1 MKELAVVILN
11 YNGQTL
17 LERFLPSVIEFS
29 TNAQIY
35 VIDNHSYDDSI
46 KWLTDHFNTSVK
58 CIVLDRNYGFAEGYN
73 RGLQQIEEPFW
84 CLLNSDV
91 RVTPDYIH
99 RPLELLKNNPR
110 IGLVQPKILSEHQ
123 HKYFEYAGAAGGFL
137 DRLGYPYCRG
147 RLFQS
152 IEKDKG
158 QYDDELLVFWT
169 TGACLFVK
177 KEVFYLVGQF
187 DPAYF
192 AHQEEIDFCWRARHK
207 NLESWYTSKSYVY
220 HLGGS
225 TLTNSNP
232 LKTYLNFRNSLFTLF
247 KNLPYSELFAV
258 LPIRLVLDGIA
269 GILFAFQ
276 GKPLHTLAVIRAH
289 FGFYYALPDLLK
301 KRKQLCPMKSMRSPI
316 SVVYEHFVRG
326 RKKILK

>member
-11 YNGQTL
+11 YNGRSL

-46 KWLTDHFNTSVK
+46 EWLADHFNTSVK
-58 CIVLDRNYGFAEGYN
+58 CIILDQNYGFAEGYN
-73 RGLQQIEEPFW
+73 RGLQQIQEPFW
-84 CLLNSDV
+84 CLLNSDI
-91 RVTPDYIH
+91 RVTPDYTK
-99 RPLELLKNNPR
+99 RPIELLKNNSV
-110 IGLVQPKILSEHQ
+110 IGLVQPKILSEH
-123 HKYFEYAGAAGGFL
+123 HHEYFEYAGAAGGFL
-137 DRLGYPYCRG
+137 DWLGYPYCRG

-152 IEKDKG
+152 IEKDQG
-158 QYDDELLVFWT
+158 QYDDELPVFWT
-169 TGACLFVK
+169 TGACLFMK

-187 DPAYF
+187 DPSYF

-207 NLESWYTSKSYVY
+207 NLESWYTSKSHVY

-232 LKTYLNFRNSLFTLF
+232 FKTYLNFRNSLFTLF
-247 KNLPYSELFAV
+247 KNLPYLEFFSV
-258 LPIRLVLDGIA
+258 LSIRLILDGIA
-269 GILFAFQ
+269 GLLFVFQ

-289 FGFYYALPDLLK
+289 FKFYFSLPELLK
-301 KRKQLCPMKSMRSPI
+301 KRKQLRPLKTKRTPFSI
-316 SVVYEHFVRG
+316 VYEHFICA
-326 RKKILK
+326 RKKIQK

>member
-11 YNGQTL
+11 YNGQSL

-29 TNAQIY
+29 SDAQIY
-35 VIDNHSYDDSI
+35 VIDNHSDDDSI
-46 KWLTDHFNTSVK
+46 EWLTHLFAASVK

-73 RGLQQIEEPFW
+73 RGLKHVEEPFW
-84 CLLNSDV
+84 CLLNSDI
-91 RVTPDYIH
+91 RVTPNYSN

-110 IGLVQPKILSEHQ
+110 IGVVQPKILSERQ
-123 HKYFEYAGAAGGFL
+123 HEHFEYAGAGGGFI
-137 DRLGYPYCRG
+137 DWLGYPYCRG

-152 IEKDKG
+152 IEKDEG
-158 QYDDELLVFWT
+158 QYDDELPVFWA
-169 TGACLFVK
+169 TGACLFVT

-207 NLESWYTSKSYVY
+207 NLESWYTSKSHVY

-232 LKTYLNFRNSLFTLF
+232 FKTYLNFRNSLFTLF
-247 KNLPYSELFAV
+247 KNLPCSELFAI
-258 LPIRLVLDGIA
+258 LPIRLILDGIA

-276 GKPLHTLAVIRAH
+276 GKPLHTLAVIKAH
-289 FGFYYALPDLLK
+289 FGFYFALPSLWK
-301 KRKQLCPMKSMRSPI
+301 KRKQIYPLQSKRSPI
-316 SVVYEHFVRG
+316 SIISEHFVRG
-326 RKKILK
+326 REKILK